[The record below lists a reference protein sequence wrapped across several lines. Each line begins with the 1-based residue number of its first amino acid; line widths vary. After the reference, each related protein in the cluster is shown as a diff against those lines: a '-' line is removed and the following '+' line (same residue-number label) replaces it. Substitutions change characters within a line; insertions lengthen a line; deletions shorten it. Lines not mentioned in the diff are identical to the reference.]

1 MAEPA
6 SKKQCLLTKF
16 ISSEGSSKESEESFM
31 ETSEDQSSIGSTV
44 SRKRSFLYSWTK
56 IYSWVSVE
64 GTGEDLRMINDM
76 GQIGPLLIYLL
87 KTLIHTPVY
96 CLITLNNV

>member
-44 SRKRSFLYSWTK
+44 SML
-56 IYSWVSVE
+56 
-64 GTGEDLRMINDM
+64 NA
-76 GQIGPLLIYLL
+76 LISNKEAYD
-87 KTLIHTPVY
+87 
-96 CLITLNNV
+96 

>member
-1 MAEPA
+1 MAEP

-44 SRKRSFLYSWTK
+44 SML
-56 IYSWVSVE
+56 
-64 GTGEDLRMINDM
+64 NA
-76 GQIGPLLIYLL
+76 LISNKEAYD
-87 KTLIHTPVY
+87 
-96 CLITLNNV
+96 

>member
-16 ISSEGSSKESEESFM
+16 ISSKESEEYFM

-44 SRKRSFLYSWTK
+44 SML
-56 IYSWVSVE
+56 
-64 GTGEDLRMINDM
+64 NA
-76 GQIGPLLIYLL
+76 LISNKEAYD
-87 KTLIHTPVY
+87 
-96 CLITLNNV
+96 